1 VAIIR
6 DADRLTEEAG
16 NALLKT
22 LEEPPASTHLILLSR
37 GKDQVMETLLSR
49 CQPFHL
55 GPVPEDEVRDFLQSR
70 DVLTSEAG
78 LLSLLSEG
86 RPGWAIKA
94 HRLGLEEEILKP
106 VRALL
111 SAHTSPFL
119 NAAALAQQSKSG
131 HKLEGAR
138 ERITEWL
145 EVAMTFLRI
154 GLRQAHGL
162 RMAERIIELDPAIG
176 KHLLERTPSQILEQL
191 DAMAH
196 AIDGL
201 RKNISLELV
210 LEDLGALMR
219 KAHI

>member
-1 VAIIR
+1 
-6 DADRLTEEAG
+6 
-16 NALLKT
+16 
-22 LEEPPASTHLILLSR
+22 
-37 GKDQVMETLLSR
+37 
-49 CQPFHL
+49 
-55 GPVPEDEVRDFLQSR
+55 
-70 DVLTSEAG
+70 
-78 LLSLLSEG
+78 
-86 RPGWAIKA
+86 
-94 HRLGLEEEILKP
+94 
-106 VRALL
+106 
-111 SAHTSPFL
+111 
-119 NAAALAQQSKSG
+119 
-131 HKLEGAR
+131 
-138 ERITEWL
+138 
-145 EVAMTFLRI
+145 MTFLRI